1 MISEVDLRDW
11 DKVDFKPFK
20 PDVHSGAVPMVPY
33 HYVLDFVQQI
43 EQLKAKQFRG
53 TRPRISALLRKG
65 EE

>member
-11 DKVDFKPFK
+11 ERVDLKPFK
-20 PDVHSGAVPMVPY
+20 PGVDGAIPMVPY
-33 HYVLDFVQQI
+33 HYILDFVQQI

-53 TRPRISALLRKG
+53 TQPRVPALLRKK

>member
-20 PDVHSGAVPMVPY
+20 HGASGAAPLVPY
-33 HYVLDFVQQI
+33 PYLLDFIQQV

-53 TRPRISALLRKG
+53 IQPRVPALLRKR